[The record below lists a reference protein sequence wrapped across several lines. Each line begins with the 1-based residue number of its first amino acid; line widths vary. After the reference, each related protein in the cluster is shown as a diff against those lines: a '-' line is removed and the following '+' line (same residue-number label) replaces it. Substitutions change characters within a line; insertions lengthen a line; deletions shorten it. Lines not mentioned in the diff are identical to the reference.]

1 VFPSHFDFLRL
12 QAIQAVLTHRRLIAA
27 ASLLLL
33 DFFFATPP
41 PSASLLSML
50 IPSPPPPPPCIDND
64 IWFASPISAIK
75 VGLWKSLSL
84 GFGLEHRQ
92 SYSSRAKR
100 VECLRIESPTLYGFL
115 RKAYRARIWC
125 SGYQKVDFGAKVLVP
140 LFRKVS
146 SSAGGEKKNWRISPE

>member
-1 VFPSHFDFLRL
+1 MFPSHFDFLRL

-33 DFFFATPP
+33 DFFFVAPP

-50 IPSPPPPPPCIDND
+50 VLSSPLPPPCINSD

-84 GFGLEHRQ
+84 GFGLEHRK
-92 SYSSRAKR
+92 SYSSRGKESWISSDR
-100 VECLRIESPTLYGFL
+100 VPGTVRLLTESL
-115 RKAYRARIWC
+115 
-125 SGYQKVDFGAKVLVP
+125 
-140 LFRKVS
+140 
-146 SSAGGEKKNWRISPE
+146 SSAYLVLWIPKGRFWCEGLRPYVQ